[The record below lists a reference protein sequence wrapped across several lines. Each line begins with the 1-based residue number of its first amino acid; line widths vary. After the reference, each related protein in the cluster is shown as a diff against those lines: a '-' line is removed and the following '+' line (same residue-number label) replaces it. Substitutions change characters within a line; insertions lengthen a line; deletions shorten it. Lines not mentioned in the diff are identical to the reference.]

1 MAQPTAEHEISVE
14 SVKAAHPEIYR
25 AIAAEGAA
33 AERERILAIQ
43 GMAFAGMEDFCAKL
57 VADGV
62 PAGDAAIKINAEEKR
77 RRASAFADMK
87 ADAADA
93 DMVVASAS
101 PDSAAEA
108 AAQNEAEER
117 ELAKRSVKA
126 AGIAK
131 EG

>member
-1 MAQPTAEHEISVE
+1 MGTEI
-14 SVKAAHPEIYR
+14 
-25 AIAAEGAA
+25 
-33 AERERILAIQ
+33 
-43 GMAFAGMEDFCAKL
+43 
-57 VADGV
+57 GV
-62 PAGDAAIKINAEEKR
+62 PAGDAAIRINAEEKR

-93 DMVVASAS
+93 DKVEASAT